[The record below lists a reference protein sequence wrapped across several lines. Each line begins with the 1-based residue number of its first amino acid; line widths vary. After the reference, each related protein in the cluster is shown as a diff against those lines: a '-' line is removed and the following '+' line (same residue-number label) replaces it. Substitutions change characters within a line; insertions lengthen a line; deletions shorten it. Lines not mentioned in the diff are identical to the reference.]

1 MKKMSKESRII
12 VLLVMLAAVIF
23 PLFLDH
29 GNNYIFQILG
39 KCVIY
44 SMCAISLNLLMGYT
58 GQFSL
63 GHGAFFMV
71 GAYTFGISTV
81 IHHVSPWLALV
92 LAVIVC
98 YMVGYV
104 LGFAGCKFSAI
115 YLAMITLGFS
125 KVLTLVVTNE
135 VWLTKGTNGI
145 SGIPKFS
152 FWGYKLNTFS
162 FYFFALAC
170 LIVMLY
176 LYYNMVN
183 SATGRAFKAVRGK
196 PIAAATMGV
205 NVNRYK
211 LLVFAISSA
220 MAGFAGALYA
230 SMLTYISPTS
240 FSSVSISLI
249 IMTIVGGCGTLF
261 GPVIGAC
268 ILTILPEFLRGAGTY
283 IDGMYGVLALVT
295 ILFMPA
301 GIMGG
306 LVALRKMVAEKSPF
320 GKAMDKGKGA
330 AK

>member
-1 MKKMSKESRII
+1 MSRESRII
-12 VLLVMLAAVIF
+12 VLLVVLAAVIF
-23 PLFLDH
+23 PCFLDH

-39 KCVIY
+39 KCAIY

-63 GHGAFFMV
+63 GHGSFFMV
-71 GAYTFGISTV
+71 GAYVFGIAAGV
-81 IHHVSPWLALV
+81 YHVNPWIALV
-92 LAVIVC
+92 LSVAVC
-98 YMVGYV
+98 YLVGYI
-104 LGFAGCKFSAI
+104 LGFAGCKFTAI

-135 VWLTKGTNGI
+135 VWLTKGPNGI
-145 SGIPKFS
+145 SGIPKIS
-152 FWGYKLNTFS
+152 FFGYKLNTFG

-170 LIVMLY
+170 LIIMFY

-211 LLVFAISSA
+211 LLVFAISSS

-230 SMLTYISPTS
+230 SMIAYISPSS
-240 FSSVSISLI
+240 FSGISVPLI

-268 ILTILPEFLRGAGTY
+268 VLTVLPEFLRGAGTY
-283 IDGMYGVLALVT
+283 IDGVYGIVALAT
-295 ILFMPA
+295 ILFMPT

-306 LVALRKMVAEKSPF
+306 LVALRKVIAEKRFS
-320 GKAMDKGKGA
+320 GKSVYEKKGA